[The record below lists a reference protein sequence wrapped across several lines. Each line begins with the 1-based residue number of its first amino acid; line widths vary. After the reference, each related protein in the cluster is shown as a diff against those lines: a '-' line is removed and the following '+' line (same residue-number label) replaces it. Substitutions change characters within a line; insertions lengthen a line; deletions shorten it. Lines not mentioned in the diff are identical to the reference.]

1 MVNDSCIF
9 LKFVCGVV
17 WCGVVWCVCVC
28 VRACACVH
36 ACVCVGACGG
46 VRACVHARV
55 CVVHVWVCVRVC
67 ACVRVCVRALV
78 TFTSHIVH
86 LGLKFT
92 LLSVGQT
99 AQLKAVPRHCFKLP
113 KMLQQLKQIT

>member
-17 WCGVVWCVCVC
+17 WCVCVCVC
-28 VRACACVH
+28 VCVCARACACVH
-36 ACVCVGACGG
+36 ACVCARVC
-46 VRACVHARV
+46 RACVG
-55 CVVHVWVCVRVC
+55 VRVC

>member
-1 MVNDSCIF
+1 M
-9 LKFVCGVV
+9 G
-17 WCGVVWCVCVC
+17 VCVWGGAC
-28 VRACACVH
+28 VRAC
-36 ACVCVGACGG
+36 
-46 VRACVHARV
+46 VRVRVCVHARV
-55 CVVHVWVCVRVC
+55 CHACVGVRACVCVC
-67 ACVRVCVRALV
+67 ARALV

>member
-1 MVNDSCIF
+1 M
-9 LKFVCGVV
+9 GVDGWV
-17 WCGVVWCVCVC
+17 DVGAC
-28 VRACACVH
+28 VRACACV
-36 ACVCVGACGG
+36 CT
-46 VRACVHARV
+46 RV
-55 CVVHVWVCVRVC
+55 CVVHVWVCVRACVC
-67 ACVRVCVRALV
+67 ARALV

-92 LLSVGQT
+92 LLSMGQT